1 MSKQNKRQNPSTTNQ
16 CPNGSQNK
24 NPQPN
29 TQSKNPNSAQDYPV
43 WPAVPTYGLGKQKDV
58 PQHVLLCF
66 AFSRPSTGRARA
78 PRAPLRCRAERF

>member
-29 TQSKNPNSAQDYPV
+29 TQSKNPNSTQD
-43 WPAVPTYGLGKQKDV
+43 
-58 PQHVLLCF
+58 
-66 AFSRPSTGRARA
+66 
-78 PRAPLRCRAERF
+78 